1 MMSTSF
7 WLKKLLIVVNEASVL
22 LDWTDPDLLRELIR
36 LRLVSNNPNDD
47 FDFGRLWPKVC
58 ISHYKGE
65 ESSQF
70 LIERSLMR
78 PRFLLNL
85 LNQCKSFAINLNH
98 QAIQADDIEKGLSAY
113 STDLLSDIGYEI
125 QDVDPHAEGIL
136 YEFIGSPSNVSHD
149 AIILTLKNALQNKES
164 TSEESADRIFDLLLW
179 YGFLGIKIDS
189 IEIRYIYNFNYNMQ
203 LFRGFIKKQGD
214 KVSFVINPAFWS
226 ALVIEES

>member
-1 MMSTSF
+1 M
-7 WLKKLLIVVNEASVL
+7 
-22 LDWTDPDLLRELIR
+22 
-36 LRLVSNNPNDD
+36 
-47 FDFGRLWPKVC
+47 G
-58 ISHYKGE
+58 KGE
-65 ESSQF
+65 GAGGGVYRDGALCDHRASRRAGGAAEGA
-70 LIERSLMR
+70 RSAEGSVV
-78 PRFLLNL
+78 F
-85 LNQCKSFAINLNH
+85 SFQPA
-98 QAIQADDIEKGLSAY
+98 AGAAPACRLSAY

-136 YEFIGSPSNVSHD
+136 YEFIGSPSIVSHD